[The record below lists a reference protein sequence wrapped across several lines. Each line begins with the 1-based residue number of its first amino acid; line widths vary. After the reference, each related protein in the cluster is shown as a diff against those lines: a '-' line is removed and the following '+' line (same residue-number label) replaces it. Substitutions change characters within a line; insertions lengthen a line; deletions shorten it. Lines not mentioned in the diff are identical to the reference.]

1 MWALVES
8 NNITKVYPRPTA
20 VTIGFVA
27 ATYHTENVLYVEGDK
42 PFPEPEISVGDIKIA
57 IGDLKTPRLGT
68 NYPANI
74 MSMWTASE
82 LEAIGIYAV
91 VEDNTNLKDATYYNN
106 GAQSFVF
113 ENDTVTKRFG
123 VSSAKDLDQLKSS
136 RKTRINSRASTMLA
150 TYDWYTL
157 REAGGGTAVPAAITT
172 YQTAVRLRS
181 NEHATTIDAVS
192 TVDELA
198 ALTYAWPDDPVV

>member
-1 MWALVES
+1 MWALVENEEIS
-8 NNITKVYPRPTA
+8 RIYTRPTA
-20 VTIGFVA
+20 LTIGD
-27 ATYHTENVLYVEGDK
+27 TQYPSNVMEKWSNG
-42 PFPEPEISVGDIKIA
+42 
-57 IGDLKTPRLGT
+57 
-68 NYPANI
+68 
-74 MSMWTASE
+74 E
-82 LEAIGIYAV
+82 LETIGIYAV
-91 VEDNTNLKDATYYNN
+91 VEDNTNLKDEIYYNN
-106 GAQSFVF
+106 GLQSFVF

-123 VSSAKDLDQLKSS
+123 VASAKDLDQLKSL

-150 TYDWYTL
+150 TYDWYTI
-157 REAGGGTAVPAAITT
+157 RAASGGTAVPAAITT

>member
-1 MWALVES
+1 MWALIENEEIS
-8 NNITKVYPRPTA
+8 RVYTRPTA
-20 VTIGFVA
+20 LTIGD
-27 ATYHTENVLYVEGDK
+27 TQ
-42 PFPEPEISVGDIKIA
+42 
-57 IGDLKTPRLGT
+57 
-68 NYPANI
+68 YPSNI
-74 MSMWTASE
+74 MNSWTASE

-91 VEDNTNLKDATYYNN
+91 VEDNTNLKDAVYYNN
-106 GAQSFVF
+106 GLQSFVF

-123 VSSAKDLDQLKSS
+123 VASAKDLDRLKSL
-136 RKTRINSRASTMLA
+136 RKARINSRANTMLA
-150 TYDWYTL
+150 TYDWYTI
-157 REAGGGTAVPAAITT
+157 RAAGGGTAVPAAITT

>member
-1 MWALVES
+1 MWALIENEEIS
-8 NNITKVYPRPTA
+8 RVYTRPTA
-20 VTIGFVA
+20 LTIGD
-27 ATYHTENVLYVEGDK
+27 TQ
-42 PFPEPEISVGDIKIA
+42 
-57 IGDLKTPRLGT
+57 
-68 NYPANI
+68 YPSNI
-74 MSMWTASE
+74 MDSWTASE

-91 VEDNTNLKDATYYNN
+91 VEDNTNLKDAVYYNN
-106 GAQSFVF
+106 GLQSFVF

-123 VSSAKDLDQLKSS
+123 VASAKDLDDVLWTQEDIDLMDPAPEGISVGDLKRTGLKKP
-136 RKTRINSRASTMLA
+136 RKARINSRANTMLA
-150 TYDWYTL
+150 TYDWYTI
-157 REAGGGTAVPAAITT
+157 RAASGGTAVPAAITT